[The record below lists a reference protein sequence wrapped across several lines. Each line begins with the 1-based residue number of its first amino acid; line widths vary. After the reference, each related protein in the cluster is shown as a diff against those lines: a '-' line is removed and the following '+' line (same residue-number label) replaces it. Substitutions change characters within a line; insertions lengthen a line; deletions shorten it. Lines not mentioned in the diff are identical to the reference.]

1 MSDNE
6 DFREDLITLLV
17 NGMRIDWMQMKD
29 ILDITD
35 LCTEL
40 KDHYMKDEKLTHLFF
55 WTRDN
60 MILHEEKTIESNFA
74 VVIDGDS
81 IQFRTSDGVI
91 DNHLNAGRIL
101 MSTIAFVHNK
111 LEERG
116 LVDSKE
122 SVNQPVQ
129 DQQIINKYIEKDQ
142 QEPSEESS
150 EEDSSTEDFE
160 WL

>member
-1 MSDNE
+1 MSENE
-6 DFREDLITLLV
+6 DFREDLIMLLV

-40 KDHYMKDEKLTHLFF
+40 KDHYMKDAKLTHLFF

-74 VVIDGDS
+74 VVVDADS
-81 IQFRTSDGVI
+81 IQFRTADGVI
-91 DNHLNAGRIL
+91 DNHRNAGRIL

-122 SVNQPVQ
+122 SVVQPEQ